1 LPPED
6 ILGSHTPAVPPLPI
20 DDCSTNAILP
30 CPPPPPDPL
39 PHEKNIEQLN
49 TSTDQV
55 QDMDLSDGDEDCDDS
70 EAQETNLLHI
80 RMDHTKTSCITQ
92 EDSNTENFKKN
103 TTQSQIVQGNIVY
116 NNHPHLYQN
125 YYHDYPPQV
134 SQDETSR
141 DLPKGANDASVGPLN
156 DALSSFY
163 SDLAVIDNI
172 PEETSTNHFEMQTT
186 QRTTHRD
193 EEELK
198 SYGASS
204 IGNMN
209 SGMLDDSSNSPRAPT
224 AERIGQEE
232 KDKRKKKAKLASGL
246 SMKKKGVSNLVA
258 KWQNIQD
265 ESSKQRPQ

>member
-1 LPPED
+1 M
-6 ILGSHTPAVPPLPI
+6 G
-20 DDCSTNAILP
+20 
-30 CPPPPPDPL
+30 
-39 PHEKNIEQLN
+39 
-49 TSTDQV
+49 DQV
-55 QDMDLSDGDEDCDDS
+55 QDMDLSGGDEDCGDS
-70 EAQETNLLHI
+70 EVQETNLLHI
-80 RMDHTKTSCITQ
+80 KMDHAKTSSITQ
-92 EDSNTENFKKN
+92 DDSTTENVKK
-103 TTQSQIVQGNIVY
+103 TTSQSQIMQGNIVY

-134 SQDETSR
+134 SQYEASR
-141 DLPKGANDASVGPLN
+141 DLPKGPNDASVGPLN

-172 PEETSTNHFEMQTT
+172 PEETSTSHFEMQTT
-186 QRTTHRD
+186 DRTTRRD
-193 EEELK
+193 EEELS

-232 KDKRKKKAKLASGL
+232 KEKRKKKAKLASGL